1 LDEPN
6 CWWNTIIFRGLNGSA
21 TIFRQPKSVCW
32 NYLNAKIIDILSIQI
47 FTRTT
52 VLIHSLNTKEIANI
66 FSKFWMYNSEIILWT
81 TERYIQRN
89 ERICMFCVNNNIR
102 VIEDEYHFIF
112 ICPLYQQLR
121 STFLKGILRDK
132 YFCAY
137 LYLIQSKN
145 KCLNMFTT
153 L

>member
-1 LDEPN
+1 MDQPN
-6 CWWNTIIFRGLNGSA
+6 CSWNTIIFRGLNESA
-21 TIFRQPKSVCW
+21 TIFRQPKSVRW
-32 NYLNAKIIDILSIQI
+32 NYLNAKMIYILPIQI
-47 FTRTT
+47 LTRTT
-52 VLIHSLNTKEIANI
+52 VLIHRKFTKEIANI
-66 FSKFWMYNSEIILWT
+66 FSKFWMYNSQIILWT
-81 TERYIQRN
+81 TDRYIQRN
-89 ERICMFCVNNNIR
+89 ERIWMFCVNNNIR

-112 ICPLYQQLR
+112 ICPLCQQLR

-132 YFCAY
+132 YLCAY